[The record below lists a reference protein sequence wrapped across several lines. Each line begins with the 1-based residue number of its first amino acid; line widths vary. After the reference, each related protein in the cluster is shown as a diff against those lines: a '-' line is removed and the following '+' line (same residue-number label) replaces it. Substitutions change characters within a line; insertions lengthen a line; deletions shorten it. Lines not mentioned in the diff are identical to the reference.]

1 MNGELL
7 GGRTRQAA
15 PLNSFYQNNL
25 IEINKFLIILK
36 INKSDKQLFKI
47 I

>member
-1 MNGELL
+1 MNGEIL

-15 PLNSFYQNNL
+15 PLNYFYQNNL

-36 INKSDKQLFKI
+36 NKQVRQTI
-47 I
+47 V